1 MLGPCVIICQL
12 SFPPHMTTTSIHHAG
27 RANLS
32 HARDLQVLDQPP
44 YTRMLFLLDKVNNC
58 KIREVLKYD
67 EIGIMIL
74 MMMVSTGCKCV
85 HCSRKRSLVSCWMT
99 IN

>member
-12 SFPPHMTTTSIHHAG
+12 SFPPHMTTSIHHAG

-44 YTRMLFLLDKVNNC
+44 NTLHKQTCFFSSVAKLESCYLS
-58 KIREVLKYD
+58 KYD
-67 EIGIMIL
+67 E
-74 MMMVSTGCKCV
+74 SQ
-85 HCSRKRSLVSCWMT
+85 RE
-99 IN
+99 